1 LEDIY
6 TTNMTPEYNK
16 LVAGKR
22 CNICHWV
29 CELIRK
35 LDNLN

>member
-1 LEDIY
+1 MY

-22 CNICHWV
+22 CNIS
-29 CELIRK
+29 LIEFVRW
-35 LDNLN
+35 LGN